1 MQEKGIKLEDRKID
15 NNFAMPDLRGLSYEN
30 AVKFIEK
37 NQLVLRHINYSE
49 SRYIRNTVIEQS
61 IAPGSNFKNRDNI
74 DLTLSNISLIRFL
87 PDIYNSLDEENDNFL
102 KRYLWIFQH
111 IYNGINIKLDNLHN
125 YFNPM
130 IAPRDFFHW
139 LASWFSINVNY
150 AIPEDKMRLLVKEA
164 VTLYQWRGT
173 SVGLAKF
180 LEIITGVR
188 PDIIDNYIPIS
199 EYSIMKD
206 KLIERE
212 IIEEDTSI
220 SHFTVS
226 FPVTSD
232 YFDVETIKKINQIIK
247 LERPAHT
254 KYYIT
259 FKPKDK
265 KKKETK
271 FIIGDTISG
280 EI

>member
-1 MQEKGIKLEDRKID
+1 MQEKGIKLKDIKEE
-15 NNFAMPDLRGLSYEN
+15 NNSTMPDLRGLSYEN
-30 AVKFIEK
+30 GLKFIK
-37 NQLVLRHINYSE
+37 NNQLNLRHINYSE
-49 SRYIRNTVIEQS
+49 SKYARNTIIEQS
-61 IAPGSNFKNRDNI
+61 INPGSYFKNGDNI

-87 PDIYNSLDEENDNFL
+87 PDIYNSLDEENNEFL

-111 IYNGINIKLDNLHN
+111 IFNGINIKLDDLHK

-130 IAPRDFFHW
+130 VAPRDFFHW

-173 SVGLAKF
+173 SIGLAKF
-180 LEIITGVR
+180 LEIITGVK

-259 FKPKDK
+259 FKPKER

-271 FIIGDTISG
+271 FIIGDMVSG

>member
-1 MQEKGIKLEDRKID
+1 MQKKGTALEDIKKKD
-15 NNFAMPDLRGLSYEN
+15 NSTMPDLRGLSYEN
-30 AVKFIEK
+30 ALKFINN
-37 NQLVLRHINYSE
+37 NQLNLRHIDYLE
-49 SRYIRNTVIEQS
+49 TKYIRNTVIEQS
-61 IAPGSNFKNRDNI
+61 IKPGSNFSNDDNI

-87 PDIYNSLDEENDNFL
+87 PDIYNSLDDENNSFL

-111 IYNGINIKLDNLHN
+111 IFNDINIKLDNLHN

-130 IAPRDFFHW
+130 LAPRDFFHW
-139 LASWFSINVNY
+139 LASWFSININY
-150 AIPEDKMRLLVKEA
+150 AIPEEKMRLLVKEA
-164 VTLYQWRGT
+164 VILYQWRGT
-173 SVGLAKF
+173 SIGLAKF
-180 LEIITGVR
+180 IEIITGVR

-226 FPVTSD
+226 FPITSD

-254 KYYIT
+254 RYYIT
-259 FKPKDK
+259 FKKKEKQK
-265 KKKETK
+265 KKPS
-271 FIIGDTISG
+271 FIIGDMVSG